1 MKKNHKTFIST
12 ILIFSTFLFCLQSC
26 KLRAEQKSLTT
37 QFDTV
42 DALIFQNQM
51 KDAVKELKKIEKQV
65 YDSWAYIG
73 VYKRYFQIGESELA
87 EKVIKKAL
95 KKNEKNPELITVYT
109 NFLLKNKRVDEA
121 VKLSKELQGTKYG
134 SLYSEAILRQ
144 AQNNKNESNESFY
157 REEPFYQI
165 YFDAYNGSRNT
176 MWLRNCAVFDLT
188 RGLFENAA
196 SLNPNYYA
204 DADDAYFWGLVLFDS
219 GHFYDSINALD
230 VSRKFMNDTP
240 NKSLLKVTNIQLAA
254 IEADSYLAVF
264 DAESAEAARQ
274 SIVLNIDNLN
284 IRQTDESMLPVIMV
298 NSAIYAK
305 NNSLNDQCADL
316 LFYTVNRW
324 PDFVPALI
332 LYADF
337 AYTSNKERQE
347 DKEIEALRKN
357 GIKTL
362 EMERYDNRRKIPLS
376 DAVYRIEESLKRKP
390 DPYLYIAKLDLKYK
404 LDTEISVKE
413 KTTDLW
419 TLLEDNYDESEK
431 YNTLLIQYSV
441 NYLLDQKLYEDAWK
455 LFVKYC
461 IEHCKIDEEKDFWKQ
476 FIEQMR
482 LVDLAIVEQAAW
494 FATDL
499 QKTDE
504 AIRLYEYC
512 VYESSGLQGEGIVS
526 PAVSTASCMNLA
538 NIYYSTGKK
547 EKALD
552 LYGKAAGR
560 ESNSAQR
567 SEIFYRIASIYV
579 SFGDIKNALRSA
591 DYACSLYPENAR
603 AALLKDKLTIQL

>member
-1 MKKNHKTFIST
+1 MKKNHKLFILTILFFST
-12 ILIFSTFLFCLQSC
+12 ILFCLQSC
-26 KLRAEQKSLTT
+26 ALRAEQKSLTT

-51 KDAVKELKKIEKQV
+51 RDAIKELKKIEKQV

-73 VYKRYFQIGESELA
+73 VFKRYSQIGENELA
-87 EKVIKKAL
+87 EKILKKAL
-95 KKNEKNPELITVYT
+95 KKNETNIELKTVYA
-109 NFLLKNKRVDEA
+109 NFLLRNNRIDEA
-121 VKLSKELQGTKYG
+121 VKLSKGLQGTKYG

-144 AQNNKNESNESFY
+144 AQNSKNVSEESFY
-157 REEPFYQI
+157 REEQFYQI

-176 MWLRNCAVFDLT
+176 VWLRNCAVFDLT
-188 RGLFENAA
+188 RGLFDNAS

-204 DADDAYFWGLVLFDS
+204 DSDDAYFWSLVLFDS
-219 GHFYDSINALD
+219 GHYYDAINAID

-240 NKSLLKVTNIQLAA
+240 DKTKLKVTDIKLAA
-254 IEADSYLAVF
+254 IEADSYLAVS
-264 DAESAEAARQ
+264 DADSAEASRQ
-274 SIVLNIDNLN
+274 LVVSNIDNLN
-284 IRQTDESMLPVIMV
+284 IRSSDESMLPVIMV
-298 NSAIYAK
+298 NSAIYAQ
-305 NNSLNDQCADL
+305 NNSLDDQCADL

-337 AYTSNKERQE
+337 AFASNKERQE

-376 DAVYRIEESLKRKP
+376 DAVYRIEESLKRKS

-431 YNTLLIQYSV
+431 YNTLLIQYSI
-441 NYLLDQKLYEDAWK
+441 NYLLDQKLYDDAWK

-461 IEHCKIDEEKDFWKQ
+461 IEHCKIDEKQDFWKQ

-482 LVDLAIVEQAAW
+482 IVDLSIVEQAAW

-504 AIRLYEYC
+504 ALRLYEYC
-512 VYESSGLQGEGIVS
+512 VYESSGLQEEGIVS

-547 EKALD
+547 DKALD

-560 ESNSAQR
+560 ESNAAKR

-579 SFGDIKNALRSA
+579 SVGDIKNALRSA

-603 AALLKDKLTIQL
+603 AALLKDKLTIQ